1 MYNIAIIISSCS
13 YDEKVVGSNFIEYK
27 ITS

>member
-1 MYNIAIIISSCS
+1 MYNIAIIISSWS
-13 YDEKVVGSNFIEYK
+13 YDEKDVGSNYIEYK